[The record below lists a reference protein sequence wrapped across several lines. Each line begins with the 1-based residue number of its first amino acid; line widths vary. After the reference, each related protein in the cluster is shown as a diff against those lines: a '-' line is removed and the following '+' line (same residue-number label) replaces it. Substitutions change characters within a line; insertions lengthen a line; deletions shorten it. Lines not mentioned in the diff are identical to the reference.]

1 MPQGL
6 RNIELG
12 EALHVKENSLKDTVF
27 ILVLRNKLHAR
38 ADQLV

>member
-6 RNIELG
+6 SNIELG

-27 ILVLRNKLHAR
+27 MTRFEE
-38 ADQLV
+38 